1 MNKWVNKRQGNE
13 WMNEWMKQ
21 WEEEWLQNQATL
33 CTNFPHIEKQLTAI
47 INAIPIINK
56 SFTNSL
62 LMVLYYLTRA
72 MTIQN

>member
-1 MNKWVNKRQGNE
+1 
-13 WMNEWMKQ
+13 MNEWMKQ

-33 CTNFPHIEKQLTAI
+33 CTNFPPIEKQLTAI

-56 SFTNSL
+56 SLTNSL

-72 MTIQN
+72 KTIQN